1 MSERNKIPEVID
13 AYATVMRK
21 HRLRMSISQEELAH
35 RAGLSLSFV
44 SLLETGK
51 RQPTISTISVLCKA
65 LDVSMAEF
73 IGELEVRLNS

>member
-65 LDVSMAEF
+65 LDVSMVEF
-73 IGELEVRLNS
+73 IGELEVRLSS